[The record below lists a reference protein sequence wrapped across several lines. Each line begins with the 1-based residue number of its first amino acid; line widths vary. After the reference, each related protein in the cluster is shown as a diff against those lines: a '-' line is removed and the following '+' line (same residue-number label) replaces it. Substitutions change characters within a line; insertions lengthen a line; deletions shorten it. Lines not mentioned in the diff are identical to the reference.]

1 MVSMSMP
8 CQGSWICPPV
18 VDTLIIP
25 SATSF
30 TLKSKNIFRNDAFD
44 LLLTA
49 FLTPPR
55 YQYYLQ
61 VKKEVLDGRL
71 HCAVEQGIRLAG
83 LAVQGETH
91 TCTHTCANER
101 LTGLIDWLERERVS
115 KTHTFS
121 SHPDFAT

>member
-1 MVSMSMP
+1 MDAYGRARSGGGG
-8 CQGSWICPPV
+8 GSNFCPETCSGEV
-18 VDTLIIP
+18 INDP
-25 SATSF
+25 SVTCF
-30 TLKSKNIFRNDAFD
+30 TLKSNLISN
-44 LLLTA
+44 LCLTSP
-49 FLTPPR
+49 PPR

-91 TCTHTCANER
+91 AHTHTCPNER
-101 LTGLIDWLERERVS
+101 LTGLIDWSERERVS
-115 KTHTFS
+115 ETHTFS

>member
-1 MVSMSMP
+1 MLHG
-8 CQGSWICPPV
+8 GS
-18 VDTLIIP
+18 
-25 SATSF
+25 
-30 TLKSKNIFRNDAFD
+30 IFCSETWSGEEVLFSGMMR
-44 LLLTA
+44 LTA
-49 FLTPPR
+49 CSLLFR

-91 TCTHTCANER
+91 TCTHTCTNER